1 MKHSRVIV
9 WTCGAATILLAALCL
24 FFCMNKKQENDMK
37 TINLVVGTYGNHL
50 YRYSFNT
57 ETLEFSLCTKA
68 EALNPSYAIALQKEE
83 GNQILAVRETKD
95 DAGAC
100 SFLESDQTGSIPSTA
115 EKLQTG
121 AHPCFI
127 MQYDN
132 GGSFVLTAD
141 YNGGSVSVFP
151 LINGVIQERCQQLVF
166 EGSGPV
172 TRRQASSHVHQV
184 RTLPGNKEYVLASD
198 LGADKIHIL
207 KYIADAEPFIHAGDI
222 PCPSGSGPRH
232 MEFSKDGKIL
242 YCITELSGE
251 ILAYDITTGNGVPS
265 FTLKQQVL
273 ADEIN
278 AGGSADI
285 HIHPSGKWIYT
296 SHRLENDGIARFE
309 IRNDGT
315 LEKVGYDN
323 TARHPRNFM
332 ITPDGNLL
340 LVACRDDMVI
350 QVFRINEDGTLTLT
364 SSALNFD
371 QDKPSSVT
379 AF

>member
-1 MKHSRVIV
+1 MKN
-9 WTCGAATILLAALCL
+9 L
-24 FFCMNKKQENDMK
+24 
-37 TINLVVGTYGNHL
+37 NLVVGTYGNYL
-50 YRYSFNT
+50 YRYIFNT
-57 ETLEFSLCTKA
+57 ETLEFSLCAKA
-68 EALNPSYAIALQKEE
+68 EAVNPSYAIASQTEG
-83 GNQILAVRETKD
+83 GNQIFAVRETKD

-100 SFLESDQTGSIPSTA
+100 SFLENGQTEIPVTA
-115 EKLQTG
+115 EKFQTG

-127 MQYDN
+127 MKYDN
-132 GGSFVLTAD
+132 GSSFILTAD
-141 YNGGSVSVFP
+141 YSGGSVSVFP
-151 LINGVIQERCQQLVF
+151 VVDGVIQGRCQQLAF

-198 LGADKIHIL
+198 LGADVIHVL
-207 KYIADAEPFIHAGDI
+207 KYTGNEEPFVHTNDI
-222 PCPSGSGPRH
+222 QCPSGSGPRH
-232 MEFSKDGKIL
+232 MEFSKDGNIL

-251 ILAYDITTGNGVPS
+251 ILVYDIATRDGSPS
-265 FTLKQQVL
+265 FTLRQQVL

-332 ITPDGNLL
+332 ITPDGKLL
-340 LVACRDDMVI
+340 LAACRDDKTI

-364 SSALNFD
+364 SSALDFE
-371 QDKPSSVT
+371 QEMPSSVT

>member
-1 MKHSRVIV
+1 MKN
-9 WTCGAATILLAALCL
+9 L
-24 FFCMNKKQENDMK
+24 
-37 TINLVVGTYGNHL
+37 NLVIGTYGNYL

-57 ETLEFSLCTKA
+57 ETLEFSRCAKA
-68 EALNPSYAIALQKEE
+68 EAVNPSYAIALQTDG
-83 GNQILAVRETKD
+83 GNQIFAVRETKD

-100 SFLESDQTGSIPSTA
+100 SFIENNPSDIPVTA

-127 MQYDN
+127 MKYDN
-132 GGSFVLTAD
+132 GSSFILTAD
-141 YNGGSVSVFP
+141 YSGGSVSVFP
-151 LINGVIQERCQQLVF
+151 VVDGMIQDRCQQLAF

-198 LGADKIHIL
+198 LGADVIHVL
-207 KYIADAEPFIHAGDI
+207 KFTGNKEPFIHVTDI
-222 PCPSGSGPRH
+222 KCPSGSGPRH
-232 MEFSKDGKIL
+232 MEFSQNGKIL

-251 ILAYDITTGNGVPS
+251 ILLYDIGTESGVPS
-265 FTLKQQVL
+265 FTLRQQVL

-315 LEKVGYDN
+315 LEKVGYYN

-340 LVACRDDMVI
+340 LAACRDDKTI
-350 QVFRINEDGTLTLT
+350 QVFRINEDGTLTDT
-364 SSALNFD
+364 SSALDFE
-371 QDKPSSVT
+371 QEMPSSVT